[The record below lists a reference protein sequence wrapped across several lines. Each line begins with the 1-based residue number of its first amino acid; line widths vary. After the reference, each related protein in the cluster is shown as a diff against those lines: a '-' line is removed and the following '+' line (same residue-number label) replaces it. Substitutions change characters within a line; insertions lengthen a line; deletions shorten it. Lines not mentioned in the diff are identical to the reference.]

1 MSVKFRLVLA
11 ATAVALA
18 ACTAL
23 PPPPANLSTVAV
35 NGFDSYQT
43 HAFES
48 GYFATDLKGQSYAYA
63 WVERSDEFDQQV
75 FVCSP
80 LGCTPSD
87 RYGQNSLYAAMTVC
101 REISREECTIYAEGV
116 RRR

>member
-1 MSVKFRLVLA
+1 MLVKFRLVLA

-23 PPPPANLSTVAV
+23 PPPPAKLSTVAA

-43 HAFES
+43 RAFDN

-63 WVERSDEFDQQV
+63 WIDRGDELDPQIY
-75 FVCSP
+75 VCSP
-80 LGCTPSD
+80 LGCTATK
-87 RYGQNSLYAAMTVC
+87 RYGQNSIYAALTVC
-101 REISREECTIYAEGV
+101 REIAREECTIYAEGV